1 MEISVNNIYPAPTDE
16 DVNKTYIIEERTGM
30 RIAGPFTCDPYDHLD
45 QENQRVGAKVN
56 ALQNIYDVISVAFNE
71 LKDSGSAFG
80 NDSVVKLF
88 AANLFKQHNTDCAS
102 IIRTIRYGLEE
113 YERLATACHKIDARN
128 EVAVE
133 WIKAGREAD
142 RIPFI

>member
-1 MEISVNNIYPAPTDE
+1 VN
-16 DVNKTYIIEERTGM
+16 DVYMDPENGDFNKVFIRETATNLILS
-30 RIAGPFTCDPYDHLD
+30 GPHKWDPDNLDDKDNTVVCDKLD
-45 QENQRVGAKVN
+45 DLQR
-56 ALQNIYDVISVAFNE
+56 IYDVISLAFKE
-71 LKDSGSAFG
+71 LKDSGAAFG
-80 NDSVVKLF
+80 NDKVVRLF
-88 AANLFKQHNTDCAS
+88 AASLLRQHNTDCAS

-113 YERLATACHKIDARN
+113 YEKLATKRGKVDARN

>member
-1 MEISVNNIYPAPTDE
+1 MGISLSNIYAAPTEE
-16 DVNKTYIIEERTGM
+16 DVSKSYIREERTGM
-30 RIAGPFTCDPYDHLD
+30 IIAGPFTVDPYDEKD
-45 QENQRVGAKVN
+45 PENPRICKKVDD
-56 ALQNIYDVISVAFNE
+56 LQNIYDVISVAFKE
-71 LKDSGSAFG
+71 LKDSGAAFG

-113 YERLATACHKIDARN
+113 YERLATACHKIDGRN
-128 EVAVE
+128 EVAVD